1 MSWDLFDTKYASLNA
16 QQKLA
21 VDTIQG
27 PVMVVAGPGTGK
39 TLVLTMR
46 IANIIKQGAALPD
59 EIVALT
65 FTESAAAEMRRRV
78 VELVGSSGYH
88 VAINT
93 FHGLCNGIL
102 QDYPEYFSRF
112 AGAQNA
118 SRVEQIKIIREILD
132 AQPFQHIKSPSDPF
146 QHAEKILGA
155 ISELK
160 REGFAPDEYARSLEE
175 RRVAILAL
183 PDLYHQKG
191 AYAGKMQG
199 KYKKELDKI
208 ARHKELAQVWAE
220 YEEKMERAKRYDFD
234 DMIVSVVQALREN
247 ESLAAQ
253 VRDQFGYVLVDEHQD
268 TNGAQNALL
277 ELLAGDSEA
286 PNLFVVGDEKQAI
299 FRFQGASVANFLY
312 FQKKYPSAVAITL
325 GDNYRSTQEV
335 LDAAHGLMAGGSARA
350 LVRDGKL
357 KARNGSGLKI
367 RVGSCDKEEDE
378 IQFIAGDI
386 ASQIVNGAAPREI
399 AVIVRENRQLGTIAE
414 ALEKRGVA
422 FSVESDRNVLSDID
436 IQKLLALFEAVTR
449 LGDDVALARALHA
462 DFLNVEPLDVYTLFS
477 PLCASYGSALRA
489 MRNAMG
495 APEGTFVDPRRL
507 EEVYAQLV
515 RWKRAADNHDVLR
528 AFEKIVRESGFL
540 AHALGASRSAQVL
553 EKLTRLFDEA
563 RTAAGTNGE
572 YRLADFVEH
581 ITLLRQYGITL
592 QARLVPHET
601 GVRLMTAHKAK
612 GLEFSVVYIP
622 HVIDGVWGNKRAHR
636 LFAIPQKAAI
646 DVAPEE
652 SIEDERRLLFVA
664 ITRAK
669 TVCVIT
675 WARWALDG
683 KEKTPSQFL
692 DEIPRETV
700 ELFNI
705 PSGEASPIERVGA
718 VFAPRTAAGPRVQDV
733 ALIKKLFDERGLSP
747 TALNNYLRCPWKY
760 FYNNLLRIPGAQ
772 TPAQVYGTAI
782 HYALKMFFD
791 ARGRGENPGVSFLEE
806 QFVRALDRELLT
818 QADRQQLA
826 ARGAQALAGYYRQ
839 WHDSWAGETL
849 TEQKVAAV
857 LEDCG
862 VRITGKIDKME
873 FEKGSR
879 KVTVVDYKTGKP
891 KSRNDIEGKTA
902 TGTGDYQRQ
911 LVFYK
916 LLLEEDTR
924 LGVTT
929 DQGVIDFIEPATE
942 GGKYRRETFAISE
955 ADVKTLRQEIARV
968 AQEIRSAAF
977 WNKRCDDPACEYCA
991 LRDMMEQ
998 IDGHGH

>member
-1 MSWDLFDTKYASLNA
+1 MSWDVFDKKYASLNA
-16 QQKLA
+16 EQKLA

-46 IANIIKQGAALPD
+46 IANIVRQGAALPD

-78 VELVGSSGYH
+78 VDLVGSSGYH

-118 SRVEQIKIIREILD
+118 TRVEQIKIIREILD
-132 AQPFQHIKSPSDPF
+132 AEAFEHIKPASDPF

-155 ISELK
+155 LSELK
-160 REGFAPDEYARSLEE
+160 REGFASDEYAHYLGEKQT
-175 RRVAILAL
+175 AILAL

-191 AYAGKMQG
+191 AHAGKMQG
-199 KYKKELDKI
+199 KYQKELDQI
-208 ARHKELAQVWAE
+208 ARHKELAQVCAR
-220 YEEKMERAKRYDFD
+220 YEEKMEKVKRYDFD
-234 DMIVSVVQALREN
+234 DMILSVVRALRKN

-277 ELLAGDSEA
+277 ELLVGEVEA

-312 FQKKYPSAVAITL
+312 FQKKYPSAAAITL

-350 LVRDGKL
+350 LTRAGKL
-357 KARNGSGLKI
+357 TARNGSGFKI

-386 ASQIVNGAAPREI
+386 ALRIADGTAPREI

-414 ALEKRGVA
+414 ALEKKGVA

-436 IQKLLALFEAVTR
+436 VQKLLALFETVVR
-449 LGDDVALARALHA
+449 VGDDAALAHALHA
-462 DFLNVEPLDVYTLFS
+462 DFLKVEPLDVYALFS
-477 PLCASYGSALRA
+477 RTDASRSSALRA
-489 MRNAMG
+489 MCDAGG
-495 APEGTFVDPRRL
+495 APEGTFIDPHRL
-507 EEVYAQLV
+507 EELYRQLV
-515 RWKRAADNHDVLR
+515 AWKRAADNHDVLH

-540 AHALGASRSAQVL
+540 AHALGAPRSAQVL

-581 ITLLRQYGITL
+581 VNLLRQYGVTL

-612 GLEFSVVYIP
+612 GLEFMAVYIP

-636 LFAIPQKAAI
+636 LFVIPQKAAI

-669 TVCVIT
+669 AVCVIT
-675 WARWALDG
+675 RARWALDG

-692 DEIPRETV
+692 DEIPQETA
-700 ELFNI
+700 ELFVV
-705 PSGEASPIERVGA
+705 PTGEGASADRIGA
-718 VFAPRTAAGPRVQDV
+718 LFAPRTAAGPRVQDV
-733 ALIKKLFDERGLSP
+733 ALIKKLFNERGLSP
-747 TALNNYLRCPWKY
+747 TALNNYLACPWKY
-760 FYNNLLRIPGAQ
+760 FYNNLLRVPGAQ
-772 TPAQVYGTAI
+772 TGAQIYGTAI

-791 ARGRGENPGVSFLEE
+791 ARMRGENPEIPFLEE
-806 QFVRALDRELLT
+806 HFVRALDRELLT
-818 QADRQQLA
+818 EADRQQLA
-826 ARGAQALAGYYRQ
+826 QRGAQALAGYYRQ
-839 WHDSWAGETL
+839 WHNSWTGEAL

-857 LEDCG
+857 LEDDS

-879 KVTVVDYKTGKP
+879 KVTVIDYKTGKP
-891 KSRNDIEGKTA
+891 KSRNEMEGKTA

-916 LLLEEDTR
+916 LLLEEDAR

-929 DQGVIDFIEPATE
+929 DEGVIDFIEPTE
-942 GGKYRRETFAISE
+942 SGKYRREAFTIGE
-955 ADVKTLRQEIARV
+955 ADVKALRQEIARV
-968 AQEIRSAAF
+968 AEEIRSASF
-977 WNKRCDDPACEYCA
+977 WEKRCDELKCEYCA
-991 LRDMMEQ
+991 LRDMMERAHHE
-998 IDGHGH
+998 GT